1 MSNRKGQ
8 SAIEYLTTYSW
19 MLLAV
24 SVAAGTTFSTV
35 DRSCERSSF
44 GFYSDNIDFQN
55 FAVDQ
60 NDTLL
65 MNLRNDA
72 FEEIEIKNI
81 SVQRDEGVFRSRTAS
96 TVIPVGEDGTIGLPG
111 YASFDGCSTFEVQI
125 KYDRGPLSSQ
135 TISGELRA
143 PYEVTELP
151 VPDAPS
157 NLNVQ
162 VS

>member
-24 SVAAGTTFSTV
+24 SVAAGTTFSAV

-44 GFYSDNIDFQN
+44 GFYSDNIDFQS
-55 FAVDQ
+55 FAIND

-65 MNLRNDA
+65 MSLRNDA
-72 FEEIEIKNI
+72 FEDIEIKNI

-96 TVIPVGEDGTIGLPG
+96 TVIPVGEDGTIGVPG
-111 YASFDGCSTFEVQI
+111 YSSFDGCSTFNVEI

-143 PYEVTELP
+143 PYEVTQLP
-151 VPDAPS
+151 IPDPPS
-157 NLNVQ
+157 NLNVD